1 MASMAHVEL
10 TGVGIAP
17 TGYARGAHAVVVEIV
32 ATKGVLG
39 VQPLWTHAAD
49 FPVDLTRRLHNLT
62 RRRVERTE
70 LLELD
75 DEIGGHYAELVE
87 DLLVGA
93 LSACHLLWYLHLCAD
108 NGLVVTAYE
117 DRAEGMMVTE
127 PGAGR
132 FTDVVL
138 RPCVTIEA
146 GGDTTLAIALHD
158 RAHEECFIANSV
170 NFPVRCEPSVNEL
183 CP

>member
-1 MASMAHVEL
+1 MPHPHRYRATLVWTGAARDGTRGYRDYSRDYRIDVAGKPPL
-10 TGVGIAP
+10 TGSADSSFLGD
-17 TGYARGAHAVVVEIV
+17 GAR
-32 ATKGVLG
+32 
-39 VQPLWTHAAD
+39 
-49 FPVDLTRRLHNLT
+49 HNP
-62 RRRVERTE
+62 
-70 LLELD
+70 
-75 DEIGGHYAELVE
+75 E
-87 DLLVGA
+87 DLLVAA

-138 RPCVTIEA
+138 RPCVTIEE
-146 GGDTTLAIALHD
+146 GGDAALAIALHD

-170 NFPVRCEPSVNEL
+170 NFPVRCEPSVNESR
-183 CP
+183 P

>member
-1 MASMAHVEL
+1 MPHPHRYRATLVWTGAAANGTRDYPDYSRDYRIDVAGKPPLAGSADASF
-10 TGVGIAP
+10 
-17 TGYARGAHAVVVEIV
+17 
-32 ATKGVLG
+32 LG
-39 VQPLWTHAAD
+39 D
-49 FPVDLTRRLHNLT
+49 GTRHNP
-62 RRRVERTE
+62 
-70 LLELD
+70 
-75 DEIGGHYAELVE
+75 E

-138 RPCVTIEA
+138 RPCVTIEE
-146 GGDTTLAIALHD
+146 GGDAALAIALHD
-158 RAHEECFIANSV
+158 RAHKECFIANSV
-170 NFPVRCEPSVNEL
+170 NFPVRCEPSVNESR
-183 CP
+183 P